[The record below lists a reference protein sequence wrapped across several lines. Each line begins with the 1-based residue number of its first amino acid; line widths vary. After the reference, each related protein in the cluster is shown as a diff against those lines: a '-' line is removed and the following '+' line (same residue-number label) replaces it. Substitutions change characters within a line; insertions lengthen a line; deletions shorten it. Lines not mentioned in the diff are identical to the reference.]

1 MNLSEFVGLSA
12 VLTGIDESDLL
23 PNPDTQEMAQEYLD
37 VLNRTDL
44 VPPDTLNLLTQ
55 LWNLVASGASPA
67 FIEKQVGQQI
77 MQNQNKK
84 VGRLA
89 QNIIYM
95 WYLATW
101 YDLDAS
107 PTSFDGNTFVISS
120 KAYKNRKVWGLIG
133 AHPMGYSEE
142 NFGYWN
148 LAPTNS

>member
-1 MNLSEFVGLSA
+1 MNLTEFVGLSA
-12 VLTGIDESDLL
+12 VLTGIKEDDLL

-55 LWNLVASGASPA
+55 LWNLVASGASPDP
-67 FIEKQVGQQI
+67 IEKQVGQQI

-101 YDLDAS
+101 YDLNTS

-120 KAYKNRKVWGLIG
+120 KAYKNGKVWGLIG